1 MGFYG
6 AGRQLSVNPC
16 YNMKLLQLEVMLT
29 VTFLALP
36 GDVNKLKRLYLA
48 SELNL
53 LSLLKNVSSFKKK
66 FLYLFGCAR
75 S

>member
-1 MGFYG
+1 
-6 AGRQLSVNPC
+6 
-16 YNMKLLQLEVMLT
+16 MKLLQLEVMLT

-53 LSLLKNVSSFKKK
+53 LSLLKNVSSFFKNIS
-66 FLYLFGCAR
+66 LFIWLCQVLAVAWGI
-75 S
+75 